1 MKNFVLWLVLVAA
14 LATPLMIG
22 CDGTVYTYEERQL
35 RNRMI
40 LDYNTRQAVDDWD
53 YFWLIDRNLRG
64 TQWHPRVG
72 L

>member
-1 MKNFVLWLVLVAA
+1 
-14 LATPLMIG
+14 MIG

-40 LDYNTRQAVDDWD
+40 FDYNTRQAVDDWD
-53 YFWLIDRNLRG
+53 YFWLMDRNLRG